1 MPQNAM
7 PKADASKTTN
17 CMTKEC
23 RSAVE
28 YFSAQVAYEVMPMA
42 LKGMMDKN
50 ALKDV
55 CLIDVRS
62 IDAYKQSHVSMAMCI
77 PLPELAAKM
86 STLPKEKLVVAYGAD
101 ADCGLAPRACLEL
114 AQKGFK
120 VMRLCGGFESWQQ
133 KGFPVDKK
141 A

>member
-1 MPQNAM
+1 MPQA
-7 PKADASKTTN
+7 
-17 CMTKEC
+17 TKEC
-23 RSAVE
+23 MSAVE
-28 YFSAQVAYEVMPMA
+28 HFSAQVAYEVMPMA

-62 IDAYKQSHVSMAMCI
+62 IEAYKQCHISMALCI

-86 STLPKEKLVVAYGAD
+86 STLPKDKLIVAYCGD
-101 ADCGLAPRACLEL
+101 YSCGLAPRACLEL

-120 VMRLCGGFESWQQ
+120 VMRLCGGMEAWQE
-133 KGFPVDKK
+133 KGLPVDKK